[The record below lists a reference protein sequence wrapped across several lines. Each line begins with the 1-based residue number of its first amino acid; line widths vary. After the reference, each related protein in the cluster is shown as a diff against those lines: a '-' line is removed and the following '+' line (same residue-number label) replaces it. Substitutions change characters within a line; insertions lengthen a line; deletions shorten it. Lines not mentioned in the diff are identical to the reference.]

1 MRKSLIRK
9 HAAGAPRYT
18 SYPTAPH
25 FHAGVDGE
33 TCRGWL
39 RALAPEGELS
49 LYVHI
54 PFCDTLCW
62 FCGCH
67 TKHTLRYEPVA
78 AYLTSLAQ
86 EIATVASLVPER
98 SRVTSIQWGGG
109 SPTILEPDDIA
120 RLGAALSDG
129 FSRDPACEFGVEIDP
144 RGMTR
149 EKVAAMAA
157 AGCNRASIG
166 VQDFDP
172 AVQKAV
178 NRIQS
183 FGETRDIVEALR
195 AAGIAAINIDCMYGL
210 PGQTRD
216 SVAATVEQ
224 VLSLRPSRIAMFGY
238 AHVPWLKPHM
248 RLIDEAA
255 LPGPEERFAQSNRAG
270 ALIVAEGYVRI
281 GLDHFA
287 LPGDPMAQ
295 ALEGGA
301 LKRNFQG
308 YTTDSAPALI
318 GFGASAIGRLP
329 QGYVQNAPASH
340 DYARRVANGGLAAVR
355 GIALTDD
362 DRMRGYA
369 IERLMC
375 EHRLIRDELLEK
387 FPDLAE
393 ELLSE
398 IAYLADNDPDRLI
411 ERTGDGFEVTATG
424 RPFVRAICASFD
436 PYFAKGVARHSAAV

>member
-9 HAAGAPRYT
+9 HAAAAPRYT

-25 FHAGVDGE
+25 FHPGIGAE
-33 TCRGWL
+33 EYRAWL
-39 RALAPEGELS
+39 KGLAPGSSVS

-78 AYLTSLAQ
+78 QYLVPLQ
-86 EIATVASLVPER
+86 KEIETVASLVPR
-98 SRVTSIQWGGG
+98 DVRVTSIQWGGG
-109 SPTILEPDDIA
+109 SPTILEAEDIL
-120 RLGAALSDG
+120 RLGNWLTG
-129 FSRDPACEFGVEIDP
+129 NFTPAQDCEFGIEIDP
-144 RGMTR
+144 RGMT
-149 EKVAAMAA
+149 EAKVAAMAK

-178 NRIQS
+178 NRLQS
-183 FGETRDIVEALR
+183 YEETRDIVAALR
-195 AAGIAAINIDCMYGL
+195 AAGIGAINIDCMYGL

-216 SVAATVEQ
+216 SVADTVSQ
-224 VLSLRPSRIAMFGY
+224 VLSLKPSRIAMFGY

-248 RLIDEAA
+248 KMIDEAA
-255 LPGPEERFAQSNRAG
+255 LPGPEERFAQANRASS
-270 ALIVAEGYVRI
+270 LIAQAGYVRI

-287 LPGDPMAQ
+287 LPDDPMAQ
-295 ALEGGA
+295 ALETGS

-308 YTTDSAPALI
+308 YTTDTAPALL

-329 QGYVQNAPASH
+329 SAYVQNAPANA
-340 DYARRVANGGLAAVR
+340 DYARRVAETGLATVR
-355 GIALTDD
+355 GIALSDD

-387 FPDLAE
+387 FPDLAD

-398 IAYLADNDPDRLI
+398 IEYLADNDPDRLI
-411 ERTGDGFEVTATG
+411 ERTDDGFAVTSTG

-436 PYFAKGVARHSAAV
+436 PYFAKGTAKHSIAV

>member
-9 HAAGAPRYT
+9 HAAAAPRYT

-33 TCRGWL
+33 TYRGWL
-39 RALAPEGELS
+39 QALDPAGELS

-78 AYLTSLAQ
+78 AYLTSLEQ
-86 EIATVASLVPER
+86 EIATVASLVPKG

-109 SPTILEPDDIA
+109 SPTILEPADIT
-120 RLGAALSDG
+120 RLGKWLKDG
-129 FSRDPACEFGVEIDP
+129 FGRDPGCEFGIEIDP

-149 EKVAAMAA
+149 EKIAAMRG

-183 FGETRDIVEALR
+183 YEETRDIVEALR
-195 AAGIAAINIDCMYGL
+195 EVGVEAINIDCMYGL
-210 PGQTRD
+210 PGQTRE

-248 RLIDEAA
+248 KLLDEAA
-255 LPGPEERFAQSNRAG
+255 LPGPEERFAQANRAG
-270 ALIVAEGYVRI
+270 ALISAAGYVRI

-308 YTTDSAPALI
+308 YTTDTAPALI

-329 QGYVQNAPASH
+329 QGYVQNAPANH
-340 DYARRVANGGLAAVR
+340 DYARRVAAGGLATVR

-387 FPDLAE
+387 FPDLAD

-398 IAYLADNDPDRLI
+398 IEYLADNDPDRLI
-411 ERTGDGFEVTATG
+411 ERTGEGFEVTATG

-436 PYFAKGVARHSAAV
+436 PYFAKGIARHSAAV